1 MLIIEHR
8 VNWIDKGKTLL
19 VDVPPAHGVE
29 IDVRN
34 DPASGRLY
42 LHHDPQNA
50 EGLKSCVYLDDYL
63 KVFARQ
69 KNTFVVLN
77 VKEAG
82 IEKRCVE
89 LAAANGLSPDQY
101 FLLDVEF
108 PFLYAA
114 TRGTRADKFTTRS
127 IAVRYSEAEPIE
139 AVLAQAKDGTPMLD
153 WIWID
158 VNTIL
163 PLDAGVVKKMA
174 GFKTCLVG
182 PDRWGRSDETI
193 PYLKK
198 VRELGLPLTA
208 IMVGKDFVHLCDG
221 F

>member
-8 VNWIDKGKTLL
+8 VNWIDKGPIRL
-19 VDVPPAHGVE
+19 VEVPAAHGVE
-29 IDVRN
+29 IDVRH
-34 DPASGRLY
+34 DPATDRLY
-42 LHHDPQNA
+42 LHHDPQTA

-63 KVFARQ
+63 KVFAKQ
-69 KNTFVVLN
+69 KNAFVIFN

-82 IEKRCVE
+82 IEKRCAD
-89 LAAANGLSPDQY
+89 LAAENGISPDQY

-114 TRGTRADKFTTRS
+114 TRGTRKDGWRTTS
-127 IAVRYSEAEPIE
+127 IAVRQSEAEPIE
-139 AVLAQAKDGTPMLD
+139 MSLAQKGFVD

-158 VNTIL
+158 VNTCL
-163 PLDAGVVKKMA
+163 PLDADIVAKME

-182 PDRWGRSDETI
+182 PDRWGRPDDTI

-208 IMVGKDFVHLCDG
+208 IMVGKEFVHLCEG
-221 F
+221 S